1 MSSKNKKTVFNDPSG
16 RIVIPSLVT
25 KEQEENFKIYP
36 SWFVDDNSFND
47 SIRKIRVY
55 YNADEYRS
63 VYMGL
68 NESDVYLL
76 KFIANFKSV
85 QKIHL
90 IREARLFPEIFNAS
104 SINTSIKHLFMN
116 NLIWK
121 WKYKH
126 PVYGENIDV
135 YTLSSNGYYL
145 LKTLFGS
152 EHYFFPTLLLSP
164 RIPDVFHIRFWE
176 TIDLYQIFASLPIYQ
191 GSTTLFSGNDK
202 KHVMKSPLQVSLQL
216 INDSIQKLVIYP
228 NLQTDSS
235 DYYKSVIEKW
245 SDIINDGANS
255 DIDVNGLPGET
266 SVLTFYSPSLSYAK
280 TFAKTFELGQY
291 NFPIL
296 IIVGS
301 IIKSHGIEQAFL
313 APVVGDKD
321 NQLKQIKINRI
332 SDNADD

>member
-1 MSSKNKKTVFNDPSG
+1 MSNKNKKTVFNDPNG

-90 IREARLFPEIFNAS
+90 IREARLFPEIFNPS

-121 WKYKH
+121 CKYKH
-126 PVYGENIDV
+126 PVYGANIYV
-135 YTLSSNGYYL
+135 
-145 LKTLFGS
+145 
-152 EHYFFPTLLLSP
+152 
-164 RIPDVFHIRFWE
+164 
-176 TIDLYQIFASLPIYQ
+176 
-191 GSTTLFSGNDK
+191 
-202 KHVMKSPLQVSLQL
+202 
-216 INDSIQKLVIYP
+216 
-228 NLQTDSS
+228 
-235 DYYKSVIEKW
+235 
-245 SDIINDGANS
+245 
-255 DIDVNGLPGET
+255 
-266 SVLTFYSPSLSYAK
+266 
-280 TFAKTFELGQY
+280 
-291 NFPIL
+291 
-296 IIVGS
+296 
-301 IIKSHGIEQAFL
+301 
-313 APVVGDKD
+313 
-321 NQLKQIKINRI
+321 
-332 SDNADD
+332 